1 MLIEFKVKNFKSIKD
16 ELYFSMEK
24 GEGTRTTKNT
34 KNNVIKL
41 DKNTSLLKSALIF
54 GANASGKSNFLEA
67 IFTLNT
73 VIVTETRTI
82 SDELEYN
89 GYGDLG
95 EPTVFE
101 IIFIKNKIRYSYKL
115 SYDNQKIYDEI
126 LKADE
131 NLIFD
136 RKELQIEELR
146 DNETLIFYYQR
157 LNQKESTEV
166 FRWFADDLLFNH
178 GYFELP
184 LNQLYKNLNIKGTK
198 EKFLKILKY
207 ADFNIVDVKIV
218 NLPYP
223 TQILKYAENHFE
235 DPFERE
241 RFLKRNV
248 GNTLVLVH
256 QNKEFG
262 EFSLALNNE
271 SKGTQEAIKLILMI
285 LSFDS
290 NKVLLFDEFD
300 DAFHLN
306 LSKTFLSLI
315 NSEMQKS
322 QFILTTHE
330 TKLMDH
336 KMRKDQIYFMEKDSN
351 GVSSM
356 FSMFDFTQSKT
367 RNDASY
373 SKKYILGRFGG
384 LPYIDEEAILGV
396 LEE

>member
-1 MLIEFKVKNFKSIKD
+1 MIK
-16 ELYFSMEK
+16 Y
-24 GEGTRTTKNT
+24 NT

-89 GYGDLG
+89 GYGDLE

-223 TQILKYAENHFE
+223 TQILKYAEKHFE

-330 TKLMDH
+330 TKLMDY